1 MSDQVPFRELAAL
14 QLLKDVA
21 YPDIESS
28 FLQMRYKGMK
38 NKSFI
43 GIDISKNV
51 IDASIFREGADIKSF
66 PHAVFDNSRKGF
78 KELCS
83 WLKTCRVVLSQALFG
98 MEFTGCYSMELEKFL
113 TAKKYQ
119 FCMLGTHIVKHH
131 PIGPRDKSDK
141 IDSAKIADF
150 LYRYDGTECT
160 KPYKL
165 PSDTLMKLRTL
176 VRKRKFLVEQR
187 TSFMNAI
194 QTLGKK
200 GDTAIYAKYIH
211 ALDMDIKRIEQEE
224 EELIAKDGDLLNTY
238 RNLLSIPGIGLV
250 NAINAIVITRNFT
263 AFGTARQYASYV
275 GVAPHLHTSGTSVRW
290 RARPSARCDGQAKAD
305 LSMAA
310 LRAVETDMEL
320 STFYKRKLG
329 GKNDPDTKRKALNA
343 VKFKLI
349 LRIFA
354 IGKQKR
360 AWETLDVTS
369 NDATIALS

>member
-1 MSDQVPFRELAAL
+1 MSGQVPFRELAVR

-51 IDASIFREGADIKSF
+51 IDASIFREEASIKSF

-78 KELCS
+78 KELCA
-83 WLKTCRVVLSQALFG
+83 WLKTCHVVLSQALFG

-113 TAKKYQ
+113 TVKKYQ

-165 PSDTLMKLRTL
+165 PSDTLMKLRKL

-187 TSFMNAI
+187 TSFMNAM
-194 QTLGKK
+194 QTFDKK
-200 GDTAIYAKYIH
+200 EDAAIYSKYIH
-211 ALDMDIKRIEQEE
+211 AFDMDIKKIEHEE
-224 EELIAKDGDLLNTY
+224 EELIAKDGDLLETY
-238 RNLLSIPGIGLV
+238 KNLLTIPGIGLV

-275 GVAPHLHTSGTSVRW
+275 GVAPHQHTSGTSVRW

-320 STFYKRKLG
+320 SAFYNRKLG
-329 GKNDPDTKRKALNA
+329 GKNDSDTKRKALNA

-360 AWETLDVTS
+360 KWETL
-369 NDATIALS
+369 NEKNNNAILALS

>member
-238 RNLLSIPGIGLV
+238 RNLLTIPGIGLV

>member
-119 FCMLGTHIVKHH
+119 FCMLETHIVKHH

-238 RNLLSIPGIGLV
+238 RNLLTIPGIGLV

>member
-1 MSDQVPFRELAAL
+1 
-14 QLLKDVA
+14 
-21 YPDIESS
+21 
-28 FLQMRYKGMK
+28 MRYKGMK

-238 RNLLSIPGIGLV
+238 RNLLTIPGIGLV

>member
-200 GDTAIYAKYIH
+200 GDTATYAKYIH

-238 RNLLSIPGIGLV
+238 RNLLTIPGIGLV